1 MLIAIEKATWEDV
14 KLNRPHVYG
23 DKMGILIID
32 DSMVS
37 RIFIGDLLNE
47 VGYVDLTLCASV
59 EDAYQEIGFYEPDR
73 TETDLDLILLDIN
86 LPGKS
91 GIDACRE
98 LSEHAI
104 FSDVP
109 IIIISGVDHLEGLD
123 VAFSAGAIDYITKPP
138 SHTELLARVH
148 SALRLKT
155 EMNRRKAREADLL
168 VLNERLA
175 EINRELERLSATDS
189 LTGLANRR
197 SFNEFLSREWLRG
210 QREQQPFSVILID
223 IDHFK
228 KYNDHY
234 GHLEGDVCLQKV
246 SWALQGALCRAGDL
260 LARYG
265 GEEFVAILPN
275 TEIQGA
281 AELAAAFHSHVR
293 ELAIP
298 HNASPVSS
306 IITISVGIAGLI
318 PNQSLSSSKVITM
331 ADEALYRAKQAGRSQ
346 SVIAADSTGHRV
358 RGHMENESK

>member
-1 MLIAIEKATWEDV
+1 MSI
-14 KLNRPHVYG
+14 KLRCLSSLTDRILYG
-23 DKMGILIID
+23 DSMGILIID
-32 DSMVS
+32 DSIVS
-37 RIFIGDLLNE
+37 QSFIGDLLNE
-47 VGYVDLTLCASV
+47 VGYADLTLCGSV
-59 EDAYQEIGFYEPDR
+59 EEAYQAIGFYEPDR

-86 LPGKS
+86 LPGKN
-91 GIDACRE
+91 GIEACRE

-104 FSDVP
+104 FGDVP
-109 IIIISGVDHLEGLD
+109 IIIISGVDYLEGLD
-123 VAFSAGAIDYITKPP
+123 SAFSAGAIDFITKPP

-175 EINRELERLSATDS
+175 EVNQELERLSVTDS

-197 SFNEFLSREWLRG
+197 CFNEFLNREWLRD
-210 QREQQPFSVILID
+210 QREQQPFSVIMID

-265 GEEFVAILPN
+265 GEEFVAILPHTN
-275 TEIQGA
+275 RQGA
-281 AELAAAFHSHVR
+281 VELAETFHSRIR
-293 ELAIP
+293 ELKIP
-298 HNASPVSS
+298 HGASPVATTV
-306 IITISVGIAGLI
+306 TISAGIASVH
-318 PNQSLSSSKVITM
+318 PNQSLSPSQVVAM
-331 ADEALYRAKQAGRSQ
+331 ADEALYMAKQAGRNQ
-346 SVIAADSTGHRV
+346 SVIAKDSTG
-358 RGHMENESK
+358 GDQGDCQT